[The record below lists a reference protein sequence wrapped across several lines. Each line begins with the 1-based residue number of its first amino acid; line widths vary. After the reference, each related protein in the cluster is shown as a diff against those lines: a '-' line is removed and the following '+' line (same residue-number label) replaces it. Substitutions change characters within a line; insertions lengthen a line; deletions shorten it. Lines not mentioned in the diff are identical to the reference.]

1 MNNVIKNSL
10 YISAWIVLVSLNNA
24 NATINPGQGVGTWLR
39 TDWTADVVIQTWLQ
53 NLLTFLYLVAVLL
66 GIWWGFNILTAA
78 WDEEKVTKG
87 KTILIQAIGWIVVI
101 FLAGSIIDWL
111 LTFIVGWGK

>member
-10 YISAWIVLVSLNNA
+10 FTTVWIALVSLNTVNA
-24 NATINPGQGVGTWLR
+24 AINSGQWVQSGLR

-78 WDEEKVTKG
+78 WDEEKVKKG
-87 KTILIQAIGWIVVI
+87 KTILLQAIAWVVVI
-101 FLAGSIIDWL
+101 FLAWSIIDWL
-111 LTFIVGWGK
+111 LTFIVGWGN